1 MAAILAVLLTQD
13 VGDVEEAAI
22 KLLHAV
28 SPEFRKVTLD
38 ELVRSAPIP
47 LAEEL
52 IKMAGDRSEVQ
63 QEAKER
69 VRVQLIHIHE
79 WSLT

>member
-1 MAAILAVLLTQD
+1 MTAILAVLLTQD
-13 VGDVEEAAI
+13 TEHVEEAAI
-22 KLLHAV
+22 NMLQAV

-52 IKMAGDRSEVQ
+52 IKMAGDKDEAQ
-63 QEAKER
+63 YQAKER
-69 VRVQLIHIHE
+69 VSLYVILINI
-79 WSLT
+79 SS